1 MNYLVLETHPAY
13 VVVLDEQGR
22 FLKAANQNYQVG
34 QQLGQIIPFRQ
45 PKPEISWVK
54 KSMASLAGLAACL
67 CLVLGGYFGY
77 YQPNFTAYGS
87 LLVEINPQVE
97 LTLSQTHRVLDLGA
111 QNEDGQVLIE
121 DYDYQNKDGD
131 TVVEELV
138 ARAMELGF
146 LSNGES
152 VTLTVQGQDTDWNRQ
167 QEDSARSAL
176 ESRYG
181 DAITIYL
188 SGEQPEQEVILPL
201 PTPSQTTSS
210 SPAPVAVEDD
220 DGDDGEDDVEDG
232 GDDDDDDGG
241 DDGHQPSAPQVVTP
255 PAAPVQSTPAPSV
268 SQPVHVGDED
278 DDDNDDGDDDDGDD
292 GDDDDGDDGDDDDGD
307 DGDDDDDGGSDD
319 DDDDDDGDD

>member
-152 VTLTVQGQDTDWNRQ
+152 VTLTVQGQDADWNRQ

-210 SPAPVAVEDD
+210 SPTPAEQDDADDEED
-220 DGDDGEDDVEDG
+220 DGDDSRE
-232 GDDDDDDGG
+232 
-241 DDGHQPSAPQVVTP
+241 QPSAQAVSP
-255 PAAPVQSTPAPSV
+255 PAAPVQSTPSQETA
-268 SQPVHVGDED
+268 SQPTGGDDGEDDWDDGGEDDRDDDGEDDRDDDDDNDEDDEEDDRD
-278 DDDNDDGDDDDGDD
+278 DDDNDDSDDEDDD
-292 GDDDDGDDGDDDDGD
+292 
-307 DGDDDDDGGSDD
+307 
-319 DDDDDDGDD
+319 

>member
-138 ARAMELGF
+138 TRAMELGF

-152 VTLTVQGQDTDWNRQ
+152 VTLTVQGQDADWNRR

-210 SPAPVAVEDD
+210 SPAPAEQDDADDEEDD
-220 DGDDGEDDVEDG
+220 GDDSREQPSAQAVSPPTAPVQSTPSQETASQPTGGDDGEDDWDDDGEDDR
-232 GDDDDDDGG
+232 DDDDDNDE
-241 DDGHQPSAPQVVTP
+241 DDEA
-255 PAAPVQSTPAPSV
+255 
-268 SQPVHVGDED
+268 DDRD
-278 DDDNDDGDDDDGDD
+278 DDDNDDSDDEDDD
-292 GDDDDGDDGDDDDGD
+292 
-307 DGDDDDDGGSDD
+307 
-319 DDDDDDGDD
+319 

>member
-97 LTLSQTHRVLDLGA
+97 LTLSQTHRVLNLGA

-138 ARAMELGF
+138 TRAMELGF

-152 VTLTVQGQDTDWNRQ
+152 VTLTVQGQDADWNRQ

-188 SGEQPEQEVILPL
+188 SGQQPEQEVILPL

-210 SPAPVAVEDD
+210 SPAPAEQDD
-220 DGDDGEDDVEDG
+220 ADDEGADGDDSRE
-232 GDDDDDDGG
+232 
-241 DDGHQPSAPQVVTP
+241 QPSAQAVSP
-255 PAAPVQSTPAPSV
+255 PAAPVQSTPSQETA
-268 SQPVHVGDED
+268 SQPTGGDDGEDDWDDDGEDDWDDDGEDDRDDDDDNDEDDEADDRD
-278 DDDNDDGDDDDGDD
+278 DDDNDDSDDEDDD
-292 GDDDDGDDGDDDDGD
+292 
-307 DGDDDDDGGSDD
+307 
-319 DDDDDDGDD
+319 

>member
-1 MNYLVLETHPAY
+1 
-13 VVVLDEQGR
+13 
-22 FLKAANQNYQVG
+22 
-34 QQLGQIIPFRQ
+34 
-45 PKPEISWVK
+45 
-54 KSMASLAGLAACL
+54 MASLAGLAACL

-121 DYDYQNKDGD
+121 GYDYQNKDGD

-152 VTLTVQGQDTDWNRQ
+152 VTLTVQGQDADWNRQ

-210 SPAPVAVEDD
+210 SPAPAEQDD
-220 DGDDGEDDVEDG
+220 ADDEEDG

-292 GDDDDGDDGDDDDGD
+292 GDDDDGE

-319 DDDDDDGDD
+319 DDDHEDWDD

>member
-121 DYDYQNKDGD
+121 GYDYQNKDGD

-138 ARAMELGF
+138 ARAMEVGF

-152 VTLTVQGQDTDWNRQ
+152 VTLTVQGQDADWNRQ

-210 SPAPVAVEDD
+210 SPAPVEQDDADDEED
-220 DGDDGEDDVEDG
+220 DGDDSRE
-232 GDDDDDDGG
+232 
-241 DDGHQPSAPQVVTP
+241 QPSAQAVSP
-255 PAAPVQSTPAPSV
+255 PAAPVQSTPSQETA
-268 SQPVHVGDED
+268 SQPTGVDDGEDDWDDDGEDDRDDDDDNDEDDEEDDRD
-278 DDDNDDGDDDDGDD
+278 DDDNDDSDDEDDD
-292 GDDDDGDDGDDDDGD
+292 
-307 DGDDDDDGGSDD
+307 
-319 DDDDDDGDD
+319 

>member
-121 DYDYQNKDGD
+121 GYDYQNKDGD

-152 VTLTVQGQDTDWNRQ
+152 VTLTVQGQDADWNRQ

-210 SPAPVAVEDD
+210 SPAPAEQDDADDEED
-220 DGDDGEDDVEDG
+220 DGDDSRE
-232 GDDDDDDGG
+232 
-241 DDGHQPSAPQVVTP
+241 QPSAQAVSP
-255 PAAPVQSTPAPSV
+255 PAAPVQSTPSQETA
-268 SQPVHVGDED
+268 SQPTGGDDGEDDRDDDDDNDEDDEEDDRD
-278 DDDNDDGDDDDGDD
+278 DDDNDDSDDEDDD
-292 GDDDDGDDGDDDDGD
+292 
-307 DGDDDDDGGSDD
+307 
-319 DDDDDDGDD
+319 

>member
-152 VTLTVQGQDTDWNRQ
+152 VTLTVQGQDADWNRQ

-210 SPAPVAVEDD
+210 SPAPAEQDDADDEED
-220 DGDDGEDDVEDG
+220 DGDDSRE
-232 GDDDDDDGG
+232 
-241 DDGHQPSAPQVVTP
+241 QPSAQAVSP
-255 PAAPVQSTPAPSV
+255 PAAPVQSTPSQETA
-268 SQPVHVGDED
+268 SQPTGVDDGEDDWDDGGEDDRDDDGEDDRDDDDDNDEDDEEDDRD
-278 DDDNDDGDDDDGDD
+278 DDDNDDSDDEDDD
-292 GDDDDGDDGDDDDGD
+292 
-307 DGDDDDDGGSDD
+307 
-319 DDDDDDGDD
+319 

>member
-97 LTLSQTHRVLDLGA
+97 LTLSQTHRVLNLGA

-152 VTLTVQGQDTDWNRQ
+152 VTLTVQGQDADWNRR

-210 SPAPVAVEDD
+210 SPAPAEQDDADDEED
-220 DGDDGEDDVEDG
+220 DGDDSRE
-232 GDDDDDDGG
+232 
-241 DDGHQPSAPQVVTP
+241 QPSAQAVSP
-255 PAAPVQSTPAPSV
+255 PAAPVQSTPSQETA
-268 SQPVHVGDED
+268 SQPTGGDDGEDDWDDGGEDDRDD
-278 DDDNDDGDDDDGDD
+278 DDDNDEDDEEDDRDDDDND
-292 GDDDDGDDGDDDDGD
+292 
-307 DGDDDDDGGSDD
+307 GSDD
-319 DDDDDDGDD
+319 EDDD

>member
-97 LTLSQTHRVLDLGA
+97 LTLSQTHRVLNLGA

-152 VTLTVQGQDTDWNRQ
+152 VTLTVQGQDADWNRQ

-181 DAITIYL
+181 DAIIIYL

-210 SPAPVAVEDD
+210 SPAPAEQDDADDEEDD
-220 DGDDGEDDVEDG
+220 GDDSREQPSAQAVSPPTAPVQSTPSQETASQPTGGDDGEDDWDDDGEDDR
-232 GDDDDDDGG
+232 DDDDDNDE
-241 DDGHQPSAPQVVTP
+241 DDEA
-255 PAAPVQSTPAPSV
+255 
-268 SQPVHVGDED
+268 DDRD
-278 DDDNDDGDDDDGDD
+278 DDDNDDSDDEDDD
-292 GDDDDGDDGDDDDGD
+292 
-307 DGDDDDDGGSDD
+307 
-319 DDDDDDGDD
+319 

>member
-138 ARAMELGF
+138 TQAMELGF

-152 VTLTVQGQDTDWNRQ
+152 VTLTVQGQDADWNRQ

-220 DGDDGEDDVEDG
+220 GGDDGEDDVEDG

-292 GDDDDGDDGDDDDGD
+292 GDDDDGDDGDDDD
-307 DGDDDDDGGSDD
+307 DGGSDD
-319 DDDDDDGDD
+319 DDDDDEDDD

>member
-152 VTLTVQGQDTDWNRQ
+152 VTLTVQGQDADWNRR

-210 SPAPVAVEDD
+210 SPAPAEQDDADDEED
-220 DGDDGEDDVEDG
+220 DGDDSRE
-232 GDDDDDDGG
+232 
-241 DDGHQPSAPQVVTP
+241 QPSAQAVSP
-255 PAAPVQSTPAPSV
+255 PAAPVQSTPSQETA
-268 SQPVHVGDED
+268 SQPTGGDDGEDDWDDDGEDDRDDDDDNDEDDEADDRD
-278 DDDNDDGDDDDGDD
+278 DDDNDDSDDEDDD
-292 GDDDDGDDGDDDDGD
+292 
-307 DGDDDDDGGSDD
+307 
-319 DDDDDDGDD
+319 

>member
-97 LTLSQTHRVLDLGA
+97 LTLSQTHRVLNLGA

-138 ARAMELGF
+138 TRAMELGF

-152 VTLTVQGQDTDWNRQ
+152 VTLTVQGQDADWNRQ

-210 SPAPVAVEDD
+210 SPAPAEQDDADDEEDD
-220 DGDDGEDDVEDG
+220 GDDSREQPSAQAVSPPTAPVQSTPSQETASQPTGGDDGEDDWDDDGEDDR
-232 GDDDDDDGG
+232 DDDDDNDE
-241 DDGHQPSAPQVVTP
+241 DDEA
-255 PAAPVQSTPAPSV
+255 
-268 SQPVHVGDED
+268 DDRD
-278 DDDNDDGDDDDGDD
+278 DDDNDDSDDEDDD
-292 GDDDDGDDGDDDDGD
+292 
-307 DGDDDDDGGSDD
+307 
-319 DDDDDDGDD
+319 

>member
-152 VTLTVQGQDTDWNRQ
+152 VTLTVQGQDADWNRQ

-210 SPAPVAVEDD
+210 SPAPVEDD
-220 DGDDGEDDVEDG
+220 DGDDGE
-232 GDDDDDDGG
+232 DDDDDDGG

-292 GDDDDGDDGDDDDGD
+292 GDDDDGDDGDDDD
-307 DGDDDDDGGSDD
+307 DGGSDD

>member
-121 DYDYQNKDGD
+121 GYDYQNKDGD

-152 VTLTVQGQDTDWNRQ
+152 VTLTVQGQDADWNRQ

-210 SPAPVAVEDD
+210 SPAPAEQDDADDEED
-220 DGDDGEDDVEDG
+220 DGDDSRE
-232 GDDDDDDGG
+232 
-241 DDGHQPSAPQVVTP
+241 QPSAQAVSP
-255 PAAPVQSTPAPSV
+255 PAAPVQSTPSQETA
-268 SQPVHVGDED
+268 SQPTGGDDGEDDWDDDGEDDRDDDGEDDRDDDDDNDEDDEEDDRD
-278 DDDNDDGDDDDGDD
+278 DDDNDDSDDEDDD
-292 GDDDDGDDGDDDDGD
+292 
-307 DGDDDDDGGSDD
+307 
-319 DDDDDDGDD
+319 

>member
-121 DYDYQNKDGD
+121 GYDYQNKDGD

-152 VTLTVQGQDTDWNRQ
+152 VTLTVQGQDADWNRQ

-210 SPAPVAVEDD
+210 SPAPAEQDDADDEED
-220 DGDDGEDDVEDG
+220 DGDDSRE
-232 GDDDDDDGG
+232 
-241 DDGHQPSAPQVVTP
+241 QPSAQAVSP
-255 PAAPVQSTPAPSV
+255 PAAPVQSTPSQETA
-268 SQPVHVGDED
+268 SQPTGVDDGEDDWDDDGEDDRDDDDDNDEDDEEDDRD
-278 DDDNDDGDDDDGDD
+278 DDDNDDSDDEDDD
-292 GDDDDGDDGDDDDGD
+292 
-307 DGDDDDDGGSDD
+307 
-319 DDDDDDGDD
+319 

>member
-121 DYDYQNKDGD
+121 GYDYQNKDGD

-138 ARAMELGF
+138 TRAMELGF

-152 VTLTVQGQDTDWNRQ
+152 VTLTVQGQDADWNRQ

-255 PAAPVQSTPAPSV
+255 PTAPVQSTPSQETA
-268 SQPVHVGDED
+268 SQPTGGDDGEDDWDDDGEDDRDDDDDNDEDDEEDDRD
-278 DDDNDDGDDDDGDD
+278 DDDNDDSDDEDDD
-292 GDDDDGDDGDDDDGD
+292 
-307 DGDDDDDGGSDD
+307 
-319 DDDDDDGDD
+319 

>member
-121 DYDYQNKDGD
+121 GYDYQNKDGD

-138 ARAMELGF
+138 TRAMELGF

-152 VTLTVQGQDTDWNRQ
+152 VTLTVQGQDADWNRQ

-210 SPAPVAVEDD
+210 SPAPAEQDDADDAED
-220 DGDDGEDDVEDG
+220 DGDDSRE
-232 GDDDDDDGG
+232 
-241 DDGHQPSAPQVVTP
+241 QPSAQAVSP
-255 PAAPVQSTPAPSV
+255 PAAPVQSTPSQETA
-268 SQPVHVGDED
+268 SQPTGGDEGEDDWDDGGEDDRDDDGEDDRDD
-278 DDDNDDGDDDDGDD
+278 DDDNDKDDEEDDRDDDDND
-292 GDDDDGDDGDDDDGD
+292 
-307 DGDDDDDGGSDD
+307 GSDD
-319 DDDDDDGDD
+319 EDDD

>member
-121 DYDYQNKDGD
+121 GYDYQNKDGD

-138 ARAMELGF
+138 TRAMELGF

-152 VTLTVQGQDTDWNRQ
+152 VTLTVQGQDADWNRQ

-210 SPAPVAVEDD
+210 SPAPAEQDDADDEED
-220 DGDDGEDDVEDG
+220 DGDDSRE
-232 GDDDDDDGG
+232 
-241 DDGHQPSAPQVVTP
+241 QPSAQAVSP
-255 PAAPVQSTPAPSV
+255 PTAPVQSTPSQETA
-268 SQPVHVGDED
+268 SQPTGGNEGEDDWDDDGEDDRDDDDDNDEDDEADDRD
-278 DDDNDDGDDDDGDD
+278 DDDNDDSDDEDDD
-292 GDDDDGDDGDDDDGD
+292 
-307 DGDDDDDGGSDD
+307 
-319 DDDDDDGDD
+319 

>member
-97 LTLSQTHRVLDLGA
+97 LTLSQTHRVLNLGA

-152 VTLTVQGQDTDWNRQ
+152 VTLTVQGQDADWNRQ

-210 SPAPVAVEDD
+210 SPAPAEQDDADDEED
-220 DGDDGEDDVEDG
+220 DGDDSRE
-232 GDDDDDDGG
+232 
-241 DDGHQPSAPQVVTP
+241 QPSAQAVSP
-255 PAAPVQSTPAPSV
+255 PAAPVQSTPSQETA
-268 SQPVHVGDED
+268 SQPTGGNEGEDDWDDDGEDDRDDDDDNDEDDEADDRD
-278 DDDNDDGDDDDGDD
+278 DDDNDDSDDEDDD
-292 GDDDDGDDGDDDDGD
+292 
-307 DGDDDDDGGSDD
+307 
-319 DDDDDDGDD
+319 

>member
-121 DYDYQNKDGD
+121 GYDYQNKDGD

-138 ARAMELGF
+138 TRAMELGF

-152 VTLTVQGQDTDWNRQ
+152 VTLTVQGQDADWNRQ

-210 SPAPVAVEDD
+210 SPAPAAVEDD

-255 PAAPVQSTPAPSV
+255 PAAPVQSTPSQETA
-268 SQPVHVGDED
+268 SQPTGVDDGEDDRDDDGEDDRDDDDDNDEDDEEDDRD
-278 DDDNDDGDDDDGDD
+278 DDDNDDSDDEDDD
-292 GDDDDGDDGDDDDGD
+292 
-307 DGDDDDDGGSDD
+307 
-319 DDDDDDGDD
+319 

>member
-97 LTLSQTHRVLDLGA
+97 LTLSQTHRVLNLGA

-121 DYDYQNKDGD
+121 GYDYQNKDGD

-138 ARAMELGF
+138 TRAMELGF

-152 VTLTVQGQDTDWNRQ
+152 VTLTVQGQDADWNRQ

-210 SPAPVAVEDD
+210 SPAPAEQDDADDEED
-220 DGDDGEDDVEDG
+220 DGDDSRE
-232 GDDDDDDGG
+232 
-241 DDGHQPSAPQVVTP
+241 QPSAQAVSP
-255 PAAPVQSTPAPSV
+255 PAAPVQSTPSQETA
-268 SQPVHVGDED
+268 SQPTGGDDGEDDWDDGGEDDRDDDGEDDRDDDDDNDEDDEEDDRD
-278 DDDNDDGDDDDGDD
+278 DDDNDDSDDEDDD
-292 GDDDDGDDGDDDDGD
+292 
-307 DGDDDDDGGSDD
+307 
-319 DDDDDDGDD
+319 

>member
-121 DYDYQNKDGD
+121 GYDYQNKDGD
-131 TVVEELV
+131 AVVEELV
-138 ARAMELGF
+138 TRAMELGF

-152 VTLTVQGQDTDWNRQ
+152 VTLTVQGQDADWNRQ

-210 SPAPVAVEDD
+210 SPAPAEQDDADDEED
-220 DGDDGEDDVEDG
+220 DGDDSRE
-232 GDDDDDDGG
+232 
-241 DDGHQPSAPQVVTP
+241 QPSAQAVSP
-255 PAAPVQSTPAPSV
+255 PAAPVQSTPSQETA
-268 SQPVHVGDED
+268 SQPTGGDDGED
-278 DDDNDDGDDDDGDD
+278 DWDDGGEDDRDDDGE
-292 GDDDDGDDGDDDDGD
+292 D
-307 DGDDDDDGGSDD
+307 DGDDDDDNDEDDEEDDRDD
-319 DDDDDDGDD
+319 DDNDDSDDEDDD

>member
-97 LTLSQTHRVLDLGA
+97 LTLSQTHRVLNLGA

-138 ARAMELGF
+138 TRAMELGF

-152 VTLTVQGQDTDWNRQ
+152 VTLTVQGQDADWNRQ

-210 SPAPVAVEDD
+210 SPAPAEQDDADDEED
-220 DGDDGEDDVEDG
+220 DGDDSRE
-232 GDDDDDDGG
+232 
-241 DDGHQPSAPQVVTP
+241 QPSAQAVSP
-255 PAAPVQSTPAPSV
+255 PAAPVQSTPSQETA
-268 SQPVHVGDED
+268 SQPTGGDDGEDDWDDGGEDDRDDDGEDDRDDDDDNDEDDEEDDRD
-278 DDDNDDGDDDDGDD
+278 DDDNDDSDDEDDD
-292 GDDDDGDDGDDDDGD
+292 
-307 DGDDDDDGGSDD
+307 
-319 DDDDDDGDD
+319 

>member
-97 LTLSQTHRVLDLGA
+97 LTLSQTHRVLNLGA

-152 VTLTVQGQDTDWNRQ
+152 VTLTVQGQDADWNRQ

-210 SPAPVAVEDD
+210 SPAPAEQDDADDEED
-220 DGDDGEDDVEDG
+220 DGDDSRE
-232 GDDDDDDGG
+232 
-241 DDGHQPSAPQVVTP
+241 QPSAQAVSP
-255 PAAPVQSTPAPSV
+255 PAAPVQSTPSQETA
-268 SQPVHVGDED
+268 SQPTGGDDGEDDWDDDGEDDWDDDGEDDRDDDDDNDEDDEADDRD
-278 DDDNDDGDDDDGDD
+278 DDDNDDSDDEDDD
-292 GDDDDGDDGDDDDGD
+292 
-307 DGDDDDDGGSDD
+307 
-319 DDDDDDGDD
+319 

>member
-121 DYDYQNKDGD
+121 GYDYQNKDGD

-152 VTLTVQGQDTDWNRQ
+152 VTLTVQGQDADWNRQ

-210 SPAPVAVEDD
+210 SPAPAEQDDADDEED
-220 DGDDGEDDVEDG
+220 DGDDSRE
-232 GDDDDDDGG
+232 
-241 DDGHQPSAPQVVTP
+241 QPSAQAVSP
-255 PAAPVQSTPAPSV
+255 PAAPVQSTPSQETA
-268 SQPVHVGDED
+268 SQPTGGDDGEDDWDDDGEDDRDDDDDNDEDDEEDDRD
-278 DDDNDDGDDDDGDD
+278 DDDNDDSDDEDDD
-292 GDDDDGDDGDDDDGD
+292 
-307 DGDDDDDGGSDD
+307 
-319 DDDDDDGDD
+319 

>member
-121 DYDYQNKDGD
+121 GYDYQNKDGD

-138 ARAMELGF
+138 TRAMELGF

-152 VTLTVQGQDTDWNRQ
+152 VTLTVQGQDADWNRQ

-210 SPAPVAVEDD
+210 SPAPAEQDDADDAED
-220 DGDDGEDDVEDG
+220 DGDDSRE
-232 GDDDDDDGG
+232 
-241 DDGHQPSAPQVVTP
+241 QPSAQAVSP
-255 PAAPVQSTPAPSV
+255 PAAPVQSTPSQETA
-268 SQPVHVGDED
+268 SQPTGGDEGEDDWDDGGEDDRDDDGEDDRDDDDDNDEDDEADDRD
-278 DDDNDDGDDDDGDD
+278 DDDNDDSDDEDDD
-292 GDDDDGDDGDDDDGD
+292 
-307 DGDDDDDGGSDD
+307 
-319 DDDDDDGDD
+319 

>member
-121 DYDYQNKDGD
+121 GYDYQNKDGD

-152 VTLTVQGQDTDWNRQ
+152 VTLTVQGQDADWNRQ

-210 SPAPVAVEDD
+210 SPAPAEQDDADDEED
-220 DGDDGEDDVEDG
+220 DGDDSRE
-232 GDDDDDDGG
+232 
-241 DDGHQPSAPQVVTP
+241 QPSAQAVSP
-255 PAAPVQSTPAPSV
+255 PAAPVQSTPSQETA
-268 SQPVHVGDED
+268 SQPTGGDDGEDDWDDDGEDDRDDDDDNDEDDEADDRD
-278 DDDNDDGDDDDGDD
+278 DDDNDDSDDEDDD
-292 GDDDDGDDGDDDDGD
+292 
-307 DGDDDDDGGSDD
+307 
-319 DDDDDDGDD
+319 

>member
-97 LTLSQTHRVLDLGA
+97 LTLSQTHRVLNLGA

-121 DYDYQNKDGD
+121 DFDYQNKDGD

-138 ARAMELGF
+138 TRAMELGF

-152 VTLTVQGQDTDWNRQ
+152 VTLTVQGQDADWNRR

-210 SPAPVAVEDD
+210 SPAPAEQDDADDEED
-220 DGDDGEDDVEDG
+220 DGDDSRE
-232 GDDDDDDGG
+232 
-241 DDGHQPSAPQVVTP
+241 QPSAQAVSP
-255 PAAPVQSTPAPSV
+255 PAAPVQSTPSQETA
-268 SQPVHVGDED
+268 SQPTGGDDGEDDWDDDGEDDRDDDDDNDEDDEADDRD
-278 DDDNDDGDDDDGDD
+278 DDDNDDSDDEDDD
-292 GDDDDGDDGDDDDGD
+292 
-307 DGDDDDDGGSDD
+307 
-319 DDDDDDGDD
+319 

>member
-138 ARAMELGF
+138 TRAMELGF

-152 VTLTVQGQDTDWNRQ
+152 VTLTVQGQDADWNRQ

-292 GDDDDGDDGDDDDGD
+292 GDDDD
-307 DGDDDDDGGSDD
+307 DGGSDD
-319 DDDDDDGDD
+319 DDSDDEDDD

>member
-97 LTLSQTHRVLDLGA
+97 LTLSQTHRVLNLGA

-138 ARAMELGF
+138 TRAMELGF

-152 VTLTVQGQDTDWNRQ
+152 VTLTVQGQDADWNRQ

-210 SPAPVAVEDD
+210 SPAPAEQDDADDEED
-220 DGDDGEDDVEDG
+220 DGDDSRE
-232 GDDDDDDGG
+232 
-241 DDGHQPSAPQVVTP
+241 QPSAQAVSP
-255 PAAPVQSTPAPSV
+255 PAAPVQSTPSQETA
-268 SQPVHVGDED
+268 SQPTGGDDGEDDWDDGGEDDRDD
-278 DDDNDDGDDDDGDD
+278 DDDNDEDDEEDDRDDDDND
-292 GDDDDGDDGDDDDGD
+292 
-307 DGDDDDDGGSDD
+307 GSDD
-319 DDDDDDGDD
+319 EDDD

>member
-54 KSMASLAGLAACL
+54 KSMAGLAGLAACL

-121 DYDYQNKDGD
+121 GYDYQNKDGD

-152 VTLTVQGQDTDWNRQ
+152 VTLTVQGQDADWNRQ

-220 DGDDGEDDVEDG
+220 DGDDG
-232 GDDDDDDGG
+232 
-241 DDGHQPSAPQVVTP
+241 HQPSAPQVVTP
-255 PAAPVQSTPAPSV
+255 PAAPVQSTPSQETA
-268 SQPVHVGDED
+268 SQPTGVDDGEDDWDDDGEDDWDDDGEDDRDDDDDNDEDDEEDDRD
-278 DDDNDDGDDDDGDD
+278 DDDNDDSDDEDDD
-292 GDDDDGDDGDDDDGD
+292 
-307 DGDDDDDGGSDD
+307 
-319 DDDDDDGDD
+319 

>member
-121 DYDYQNKDGD
+121 GYDYQNKDGD

-138 ARAMELGF
+138 TRAMELGF

-152 VTLTVQGQDTDWNRQ
+152 VTLTVQGQDADWNRQ

-210 SPAPVAVEDD
+210 SPAPAEQDDADDEED
-220 DGDDGEDDVEDG
+220 DGDDSRE
-232 GDDDDDDGG
+232 
-241 DDGHQPSAPQVVTP
+241 QPSAQAVSP
-255 PAAPVQSTPAPSV
+255 PAAPVQSTPSQETA
-268 SQPVHVGDED
+268 SQPTGVDDGEDDRDDDGEDDRDDDDDNDEDDEEDDRD
-278 DDDNDDGDDDDGDD
+278 DDDNDDSDDEDDD
-292 GDDDDGDDGDDDDGD
+292 
-307 DGDDDDDGGSDD
+307 
-319 DDDDDDGDD
+319 

>member
-121 DYDYQNKDGD
+121 GYDYQNKDGD
-131 TVVEELV
+131 AVVEELV

-152 VTLTVQGQDTDWNRQ
+152 VTLTVQGQDADWNRQ

-210 SPAPVAVEDD
+210 SPAPAEQDDADDEED
-220 DGDDGEDDVEDG
+220 DGDDSRE
-232 GDDDDDDGG
+232 
-241 DDGHQPSAPQVVTP
+241 QPSAQAVSP
-255 PAAPVQSTPAPSV
+255 PAAPVQSTPSQETA
-268 SQPVHVGDED
+268 SQPTGGDDGEDDWDDDGEDDRDDDDDNDEDDEEDDRD
-278 DDDNDDGDDDDGDD
+278 DDDNDDSDDEDDD
-292 GDDDDGDDGDDDDGD
+292 
-307 DGDDDDDGGSDD
+307 
-319 DDDDDDGDD
+319 

>member
-121 DYDYQNKDGD
+121 DFDYQNKDGD

-152 VTLTVQGQDTDWNRQ
+152 VTLTVQGQDADWNRQ

-210 SPAPVAVEDD
+210 SPAPAEQDDADDEED
-220 DGDDGEDDVEDG
+220 DGDDSRE
-232 GDDDDDDGG
+232 
-241 DDGHQPSAPQVVTP
+241 QPSAQAVSP
-255 PAAPVQSTPAPSV
+255 PAAPVQSTPSQETA
-268 SQPVHVGDED
+268 SQPTGGDDGEDDWDDDGEDDRDDDDDNDEDDEEDDRD
-278 DDDNDDGDDDDGDD
+278 DDDNDDSDDEDDD
-292 GDDDDGDDGDDDDGD
+292 
-307 DGDDDDDGGSDD
+307 
-319 DDDDDDGDD
+319 

>member
-121 DYDYQNKDGD
+121 GYDYQNKDGD

-152 VTLTVQGQDTDWNRQ
+152 VTLTVQGQDADWNRQ

-210 SPAPVAVEDD
+210 SPAPAEQDDADDEED
-220 DGDDGEDDVEDG
+220 DGDDSRE
-232 GDDDDDDGG
+232 
-241 DDGHQPSAPQVVTP
+241 QPSAQAVSP
-255 PAAPVQSTPAPSV
+255 PAAPVQSTPSQETA
-268 SQPVHVGDED
+268 SQPTGVDDGEDDWDDDGEDDRDDDGEDDRDDDDDNDEDDEEDDRD
-278 DDDNDDGDDDDGDD
+278 DDDNDDSDDEDDD
-292 GDDDDGDDGDDDDGD
+292 
-307 DGDDDDDGGSDD
+307 
-319 DDDDDDGDD
+319 

>member
-97 LTLSQTHRVLDLGA
+97 LTLSQTHRVLNLGA

-121 DYDYQNKDGD
+121 DFDYQNKDGD

-152 VTLTVQGQDTDWNRQ
+152 VTLTVQGQDADWNRR

-210 SPAPVAVEDD
+210 SPAPAEQDDADDEEDD
-220 DGDDGEDDVEDG
+220 EADDR
-232 GDDDDDDGG
+232 
-241 DDGHQPSAPQVVTP
+241 
-255 PAAPVQSTPAPSV
+255 
-268 SQPVHVGDED
+268 D
-278 DDDNDDGDDDDGDD
+278 DDDNDDSDDEDDD
-292 GDDDDGDDGDDDDGD
+292 
-307 DGDDDDDGGSDD
+307 
-319 DDDDDDGDD
+319 

>member
-121 DYDYQNKDGD
+121 GYDYQNKDGD

-152 VTLTVQGQDTDWNRQ
+152 VTLTVQGQDADWNRQ

-210 SPAPVAVEDD
+210 SPAPAEQDDADDEED
-220 DGDDGEDDVEDG
+220 DGDDSRE
-232 GDDDDDDGG
+232 
-241 DDGHQPSAPQVVTP
+241 QPSAQAVSP
-255 PAAPVQSTPAPSV
+255 PAAPVQSTPSQETA
-268 SQPVHVGDED
+268 SQPTGGDGGEDDRDDDDDNDEDDEEDDRD
-278 DDDNDDGDDDDGDD
+278 DDDNDDSDDEDDD
-292 GDDDDGDDGDDDDGD
+292 
-307 DGDDDDDGGSDD
+307 
-319 DDDDDDGDD
+319 